1 MMMIIDDEVGGGGA
15 RPDAGARF
23 EVVKMRKNSR

>member
-1 MMMIIDDEVGGGGA
+1 MMMIIDDEVGGGA